1 MVTIGIIGARGFTG
15 GELLRLCLGHPEL
28 RITYVTSESQVDL
41 PVAETFPTLAGDGRL
56 PGLTDLRFQAFDAA
70 RAAEAADAFF
80 LALPDGEAMKIAPG
94 LLAAGK
100 KVVDLSGDFRVRDRS
115 AYETW
120 YKIEHRSPQLLS
132 QAVYGLPELHPEVR
146 EARLVAN
153 PGCYPTAALLAL
165 APLCRAGLVDPQS
178 IVIDAKSGV
187 SGAGGRVAL
196 KEEFAFPAVNQNFR
210 AYGVVGHRHAAE
222 IEQELATQVTFTPH
236 LLPIT
241 RGLYA
246 TCYARA
252 LDAPDWQSDP
262 GADPPLALDALIARY
277 HDFYSSA
284 PFVQLTGATPPEIRH
299 VVGANHCRIGLA
311 ADPRTRRVIITS
323 AIDNLMK
330 GAAGQALQNMNLM
343 LGLDETA
350 GLRSPALYP

>member
-1 MVTIGIIGARGFTG
+1 MVTVGIIGARGFTG
-15 GELLRLCLGHPEL
+15 GELLRLCLGHPAL
-28 RITYVTSESQVDL
+28 AVTYVTSESQVDL
-41 PVAETFPTLAGDGRL
+41 PVAETFPTLT
-56 PGLTDLRFQAFDAA
+56 GLTDLRFQAFDAA
-70 RAAEAADAFF
+70 RAAEAAEAFF
-80 LALPDGEAMKIAPG
+80 LALPDGEAMRIAPG

-100 KVVDLSGDFRVRDRS
+100 KVVDLSGDFRVRDRT
-115 AYETW
+115 AYEAW

-146 EARLVAN
+146 EADIVAN

-178 IVIDAKSGV
+178 IIIDAKSGV

-196 KEEFAFPAVNQNFR
+196 KEEFAFPAVNQSFR
-210 AYGVVGHRHAAE
+210 AYGVVGHRHTAE
-222 IEQELATQVTFTPH
+222 IEQELAANVTFTPH

-246 TCYARA
+246 TCYART
-252 LDAPDWQSDP
+252 LAPPD
-262 GADPPLALDALIARY
+262 LDALIARY
-277 HDFYSSA
+277 HDFYASA
-284 PFVQLTGATPPEIRH
+284 PFVQITGTTPPEIRH

-311 ADPRTRRVIITS
+311 ADPRTRRVILTA

-330 GAAGQALQNMNLM
+330 GAAGQALQNMNLI